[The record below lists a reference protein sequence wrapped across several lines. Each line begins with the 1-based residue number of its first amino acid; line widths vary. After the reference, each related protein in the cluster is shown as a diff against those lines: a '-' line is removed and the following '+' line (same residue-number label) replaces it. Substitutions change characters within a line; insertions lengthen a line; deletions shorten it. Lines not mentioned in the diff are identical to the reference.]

1 MMETVFLS
9 DNFAFSE
16 NKPAVICSIMLSLP
30 IFLAV
35 NRNWD
40 LSESHD

>member
-1 MMETVFLS
+1 MMETVLLS

-16 NKPAVICSIMLSLP
+16 NIPAVICSIMLP
-30 IFLAV
+30 MPVFLAV

-40 LSESHD
+40 LSESHG